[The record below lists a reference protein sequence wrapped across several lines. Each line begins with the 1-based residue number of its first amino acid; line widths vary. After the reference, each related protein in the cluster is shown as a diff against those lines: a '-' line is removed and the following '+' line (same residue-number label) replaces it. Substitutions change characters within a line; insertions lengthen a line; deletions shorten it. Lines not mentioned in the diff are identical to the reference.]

1 MFSAQPGENALDW
14 LERYELTGRYNQ
26 WDEDE
31 LRTNFVRDRT
41 KVIWFSNFPS
51 DWDNQTAVAATAIAA
66 AIPFVAG
73 LRIVFLQEIWQDNFA
88 LIKEAEF

>member
-51 DWDNQTAVAATAIAA
+51 D
-66 AIPFVAG
+66 
-73 LRIVFLQEIWQDNFA
+73 
-88 LIKEAEF
+88 